1 MIFFILK
8 TIKRFNMFII
18 GGEIYEDDE
27 IFNID
32 PYYNNRGDYDT
43 DYEYDDEL
51 LDIIPHSIEPIT
63 ATRLISI

>member
-1 MIFFILK
+1 
-8 TIKRFNMFII
+8 MFII
-18 GGEIYEDDE
+18 GGEVYEDDE